1 MKQTWIRVAL
11 WLAVLATAVMI
22 FCFSSQDGDTSWET
36 SGQLV
41 ERAVR
46 VVRPDYDA
54 LPEAERTQVYEVWQM
69 VIRKCAHFGEYAL
82 LGCLIRLLCACYP
95 LRRGG
100 AVAWLSSAAYAVTD
114 ECHQLLTAGRAP
126 MAQDVLLDS
135 AGALTGVLVAWMA
148 LRWHAKRR
156 QTGRLAE

>member
-11 WLAVLATAVMI
+11 WMAVLATAVMI
-22 FCFSSQDGDTSWET
+22 FCFSSQDGDASWET
-36 SGQLV
+36 SGRLV
-41 ERAVR
+41 ERVVR

-54 LPEAERTQVYEVWQM
+54 LPEAERAQVYEAWQT

-82 LGCLIRLLCACYP
+82 LGCLTRLLCACYP

-100 AVAWLSSAAYAVTD
+100 AAAWLSSAAYAVTD

-135 AGALTGVLVAWMA
+135 AGALAGVLVAWLA
-148 LRWHAKRR
+148 LRWRANRR
-156 QTGRLAE
+156 QTKRQAG